1 MIDPDYLYTFI
12 DNAIKEDVGDGD
24 HTSIACI
31 PSMKEGKAQL
41 IVKEKGVLAGVEVAQ
56 QVFHRFDPFLKTAV
70 LMHDSA
76 RIFPGDVV
84 LTVEGRMISILQ
96 CERLVL
102 NIMQHMSGIA
112 TQTSQ
117 YIEKLAGT
125 STKLLDT
132 RKTTPGMRLID
143 KEAVR
148 IGGGSNH
155 RIGLFDMILIK
166 DNHIDFVGGIEKT
179 IDAVNQ
185 YLEKRGKMLKIGI
198 EARCLEDVER
208 IVKHNKVHRIMFDNF
223 DIETT
228 RKAVKMVNGYHE
240 TESSGNINLN
250 NIRDYALCGVDFISV
265 GALTHQ
271 IKSLDMSLQALQA
284 VD

>member
-1 MIDPDYLYTFI
+1 MINLDYLNTFI
-12 DNAIKEDVGDGD
+12 DNAFKEDIGDGD
-24 HTSIACI
+24 HTSLACI
-31 PSMKEGKAQL
+31 PSLNEGKAQL
-41 IVKEKGVLAGVEVAQ
+41 IIKEKGVLAGVEVAQ
-56 QVFHRFDPFLKTAV
+56 QVFHRFDPFMKTTVFMNDGAKV
-70 LMHDSA
+70 
-76 RIFPGDVV
+76 FPGDVV
-84 LTVEGRMISILQ
+84 FTVEGRVISILQ

-117 YIEKLAGT
+117 YVEKLAGT

-132 RKTTPGMRLID
+132 RKTTPGMRLLD
-143 KEAVR
+143 KDAVR

-155 RIGLFDMILIK
+155 RTGLFDMILIK
-166 DNHIDFVGGIEKT
+166 DNHIDFAGGLEKA
-179 IDAVNQ
+179 IDAVNN
-185 YLEKRGKMLKIGI
+185 YLQKRVKMLKIEI
-198 EARCLEDVER
+198 EARNLDDVER
-208 IVKHNKVHRIMFDNF
+208 IVKHNKIHRIMFDNF

-228 RKAVKMVNGYHE
+228 RKAVEIVNGHYE

-250 NIRDYALCGVDFISV
+250 NIRDYALCGVDYISV

-271 IKSLDMSLQALQA
+271 IKSLDLSLKA

>member
-1 MIDPDYLYTFI
+1 MIDFDYLNNFI
-12 DNAIKEDVGDGD
+12 DNALKEDIGDGD

-31 PSMKEGKAQL
+31 PSLNEGKAQL
-41 IVKEKGVLAGVEVAQ
+41 LIKEKGVLAGVEVAK
-56 QVFHRFDPFLKTAV
+56 QVFHRFDPFMKTTVFIDDGAKV
-70 LMHDSA
+70 
-76 RIFPGDVV
+76 FPGDVAF
-84 LTVEGRMISILQ
+84 TVEGRMISILQ

-117 YIEKLAGT
+117 YVEKLAGT
-125 STKLLDT
+125 ATKLLDT
-132 RKTTPGMRLID
+132 RKTTPGMRLFD

-166 DNHIDFVGGIEKT
+166 DNHIDFSGGVEKA
-179 IDAVNQ
+179 IDAVNK
-185 YLEKRGKMLKIGI
+185 YLQKRGKMLKIEI
-198 EARCLEDVER
+198 EARNLDELER
-208 IVKHNKVHRIMFDNF
+208 IVKHSHVHRIMFDNF

-228 RKAVKMVNGYHE
+228 RKAVEMVNGHYE
-240 TESSGNINLN
+240 TESSGNMTLDI
-250 NIRDYALCGVDFISV
+250 IRDYALCGVDYISV

-271 IKSLDMSLQALQA
+271 IKSLDMSLKAI
-284 VD
+284 D

>member
-1 MIDPDYLYTFI
+1 MIDRSYLDTFI
-12 DNAIKEDVGDGD
+12 DAAFKEDIGDGD
-24 HTSIACI
+24 HTSLACI
-31 PSMKEGKAQL
+31 PSLNEGKAQL
-41 IVKEKGVLAGVEVAQ
+41 LIKENGVLAGVEIAR
-56 QVFHRFDPFLKTAV
+56 QVFYRFDPFLRFTVFIDDGAKV
-70 LMHDSA
+70 Y
-76 RIFPGDVV
+76 PGDVV
-84 LTVEGRMISILQ
+84 FTVEGRVLSILQ

-112 TQTSQ
+112 TQTNQ
-117 YIEKLAGT
+117 YVEKLAGT

-132 RKTTPGMRLID
+132 RKTTPGMRLLD

-166 DNHIDFVGGIEKT
+166 DNHIDFAGGIEKA

-185 YLEKRGKMLKIGI
+185 YLQKRGKMLKVEI
-198 EARCLEDVER
+198 EARNLDDVER
-208 IVKHNKVHRIMFDNF
+208 IVKHNKIHRIMFDNF

-228 RKAVKMVNGYHE
+228 RKAVEIVKGHYE

-250 NIRDYALCGVDFISV
+250 NIRDYALCGIDYISV

-271 IKSLDMSLQALQA
+271 VKGLDMSLKA
-284 VD
+284 VE